1 MAIAQDCIIK
11 EATQQARVTER
22 QYHSKQSTEYKTKIG
37 HLNLQLITLT
47 DRTHAAERKQRV
59 AEKQQHQ
66 SMQRSKEVLIHLACL
81 KDRIQELEDELSSM
95 RIRNTDLEQ
104 EIHNLQLDLTI
115 ASSAIPIKIVGK
127 VREGRG
133 GQARWP
139 HYMWEIIMEQLIN
152 GTPPS
157 SVNENIFAMLKT
169 FSPSI
174 EIKELPSIWTIRRA
188 RTVLLVIVQVLA
200 TYRIGKANKW
210 VQLFTDGTSR
220 RQNAFQDLIISIEED
235 DMFR

>member
-1 MAIAQDCIIK
+1 
-11 EATQQARVTER
+11 
-22 QYHSKQSTEYKTKIG
+22 
-37 HLNLQLITLT
+37 
-47 DRTHAAERKQRV
+47 
-59 AEKQQHQ
+59 
-66 SMQRSKEVLIHLACL
+66 
-81 KDRIQELEDELSSM
+81 
-95 RIRNTDLEQ
+95 
-104 EIHNLQLDLTI
+104 
-115 ASSAIPIKIVGK
+115 
-127 VREGRG
+127 
-133 GQARWP
+133 
-139 HYMWEIIMEQLIN
+139 MWEIIMEQLIN

-174 EIKELPSIWTIRRA
+174 EIKELRTIRRA

-220 RQNAFQDLIISIEED
+220 HQNAFQDLIISIEED

>member
-1 MAIAQDCIIK
+1 
-11 EATQQARVTER
+11 
-22 QYHSKQSTEYKTKIG
+22 
-37 HLNLQLITLT
+37 
-47 DRTHAAERKQRV
+47 
-59 AEKQQHQ
+59 
-66 SMQRSKEVLIHLACL
+66 
-81 KDRIQELEDELSSM
+81 
-95 RIRNTDLEQ
+95 
-104 EIHNLQLDLTI
+104 
-115 ASSAIPIKIVGK
+115 
-127 VREGRG
+127 
-133 GQARWP
+133 
-139 HYMWEIIMEQLIN
+139 MEQLIN